1 MDKLFLT
8 QKLLIKE
15 ADVYR
20 KEELIQILTEFPGNT
35 VRMVTSD
42 RGICL
47 ISESIAIPAHGQKNS
62 Q

>member
-42 RGICL
+42 RG
-47 ISESIAIPAHGQKNS
+47 SV
-62 Q
+62 